1 MADDTP
7 PPELVQARRDFM
19 AADAELAALAAGAP
33 SAIAQDGRVV
43 GVDPE
48 LAARMA
54 AVHARM
60 QQLALFIVGHDWL
73 GQAANRVAAWQR
85 VDQLAKASPQ

>member
-7 PPELVQARRDFM
+7 PPELVQARRDFV

-54 AVHARM
+54 AVHAGARIARFRGPH
-60 QQLALFIVGHDWL
+60 LE
-73 GQAANRVAAWQR
+73 AAARPTF
-85 VDQLAKASPQ
+85 S

>member
-1 MADDTP
+1 MANDTP
-7 PPELVQARRDFM
+7 PPELAQARCDLM

-43 GVDPE
+43 GVGPE
-48 LAARMA
+48 LAAPMA

-60 QQLALFIVGHDWL
+60 QQLAPLIADHDWL
-73 GQAANRVAAWQR
+73 GQAANRLAARQR
-85 VDQLAKASPQ
+85 LDQLAKVSPQ